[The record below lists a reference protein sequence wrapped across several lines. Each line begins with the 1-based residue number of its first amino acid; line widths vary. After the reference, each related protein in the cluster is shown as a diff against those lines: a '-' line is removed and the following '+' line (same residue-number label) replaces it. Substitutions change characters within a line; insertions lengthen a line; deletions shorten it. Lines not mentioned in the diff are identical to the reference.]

1 MLVNRMQD
9 LSDSDFKLIES
20 ILLAEFQKETE
31 QNKQLNGYSN
41 SAFTRANSIL
51 TCIRAISSQRE
62 LKEKLSQK
70 W

>member
-1 MLVNRMQD
+1 MQD
-9 LSDSDFKLIES
+9 LSDSDFKLMES

-31 QNKQLNGYSN
+31 QNKQFNGYSK
-41 SAFTRANSIL
+41 SAFTRANAIL
-51 TCIRAISSQRE
+51 SCIRAISSQRE